1 MAMVVRSRR
10 EGGRRRERCVAD
22 ADAELVEAL
31 RRHAADGAERLVERY
46 GDRAYRLAL
55 RITGTRQEAESA
67 VEEGLRAVL
76 GAIDTF
82 TGTGA
87 STFEPWIVRSVAS
100 AAYQRARRR
109 GPDVSD
115 TPPAEIVPP
124 LDGDGR
130 HFAPMDDWSNWVD
143 EPRLAR
149 ELCGVLTRALEALP
163 ADYRTALVLH
173 DVEHASKPAI
183 AAVLGV
189 DGSGVSR
196 RVHYARLSLRQ
207 RLSEYFESAAAA

>member
-1 MAMVVRSRR
+1 MGVRWRR

-31 RRHAADGAERLVERY
+31 RRNTTEGAERLVERY

-55 RITGTRQEAESA
+55 RITGTRQDAESA

-76 GAIDTF
+76 GAIHTF
-82 TGTGA
+82 TGA
-87 STFEPWIVRSVAS
+87 STFESWIVRSVAS
-100 AAYQRARRR
+100 AAYQRARRC

-115 TPPAEIVPP
+115 AALAEVVPP

-130 HFAPMDDWSNWVD
+130 HFAPMGDWSNWID

-149 ELCGVLTRALEALP
+149 ELYGVLTESLEALP

-173 DVEHASKPAI
+173 DVEHASKPDI

-189 DGSGVSR
+189 EGPGVSR
-196 RVHYARLSLRQ
+196 RVHYARLFVRK